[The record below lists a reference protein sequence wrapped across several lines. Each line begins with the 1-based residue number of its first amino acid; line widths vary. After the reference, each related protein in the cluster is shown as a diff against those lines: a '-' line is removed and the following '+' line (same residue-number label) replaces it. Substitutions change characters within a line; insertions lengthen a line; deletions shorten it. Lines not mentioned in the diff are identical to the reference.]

1 KKIGLIIDLTN
12 TDRFYNSNDEFTQ
25 KNIQYEKI
33 RCRGHGETPNEEQIN
48 TFIRVCDHFFSM
60 NPDEI
65 IGIHCT
71 HGFNRT
77 GFLICAYLCRV
88 DDMRYKYLN
97 ERNQ

>member
-1 KKIGLIIDLTN
+1 
-12 TDRFYNSNDEFTQ
+12 
-25 KNIQYEKI
+25 
-33 RCRGHGETPNEEQIN
+33 
-48 TFIRVCDHFFSM
+48 M

-88 DDMRYKYLN
+88 DDM
-97 ERNQ
+97 